1 MFVLRRY
8 TEPSARYSAGG
19 YFAKDVFSADVGC
32 ECNPLHP
39 WPSTG
44 SRRPGPGR
52 RRRESEAG
60 GSGRQLTKI
69 LTAAAE
75 IVEPEKELGRPRL
88 RAAASKTAAAR
99 QWFEFCK
106 QRPVLGTDRFAQN
119 ARFCVGS
126 LRPTTGG
133 FLKSQLLRDR
143 RGDESNGIAGKR
155 YFEKVLEVN
164 VCISREV
171 HYIC

>member
-1 MFVLRRY
+1 MQS
-8 TEPSARYSAGG
+8 SASLA
-19 YFAKDVFSADVGC
+19 F
-32 ECNPLHP
+32 N
-39 WPSTG
+39 G
-44 SRRPGPGR
+44 SRRPRPGR

-60 GSGRQLTKI
+60 GRQLTKI
-69 LTAAAE
+69 LTAAAAE
-75 IVEPEKELGRPRL
+75 IVEPEKELGRPWL

-143 RGDESNGIAGKR
+143 REDESTGTAGKR
-155 YFEKVLEVN
+155 SLEKVLEVN
-164 VCISREV
+164 VCTSREV
-171 HYIC
+171 RLYELGLTFTWSCGKTSLSYCYLLTKKLYCLS

>member
-1 MFVLRRY
+1 M
-8 TEPSARYSAGG
+8 
-19 YFAKDVFSADVGC
+19 FSADVGC

-39 WPSTG
+39 RPSTG
-44 SRRPGPGR
+44 SRRPRPGR

-60 GSGRQLTKI
+60 GRQLTKI

-75 IVEPEKELGRPRL
+75 IVEPEKELGRPWL
-88 RAAASKTAAAR
+88 RAAASKTAAVR

-126 LRPTTGG
+126 LQPTTGG
-133 FLKSQLLRDR
+133 FLKSQLLCDR

-155 YFEKVLEVN
+155 SFEKVLEVKWAYEC
-164 VCISREV
+164 V
-171 HYIC
+171 YQ